1 MFVVYL
7 LVNHLAVRKLVAVR
21 RVRYLNGCLQ
31 LMLNRGLKL
40 EEFYCVSRS
49 CSRTSPRNPR
59 PRRRSG
65 LPRSHTPRIPSTA
78 HEASEKASRAA
89 GRHFRRPRHLKSITR
104 DSAIK
109 SVPRQT
115 VFVVYVV

>member
-1 MFVVYL
+1 
-7 LVNHLAVRKLVAVR
+7 
-21 RVRYLNGCLQ
+21 
-31 LMLNRGLKL
+31 MLNRGLKL

-49 CSRTSPRNPR
+49 CSRTSPRS

-89 GRHFRRPRHLKSITR
+89 GRHFRRPQHLKSITR

-115 VFVVYVV
+115 VIVVYVV